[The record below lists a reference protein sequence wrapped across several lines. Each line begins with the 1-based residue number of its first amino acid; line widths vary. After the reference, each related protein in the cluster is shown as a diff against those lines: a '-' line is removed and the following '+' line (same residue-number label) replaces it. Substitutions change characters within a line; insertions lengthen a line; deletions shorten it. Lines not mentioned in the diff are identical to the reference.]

1 MMTNAMRVLF
11 PIFLFLLIQG
21 AFAQGVRIGTNPGIP
36 DSSAILDVDDTT
48 RGFLPPRLTTTQR
61 NAIQNPADGL
71 IVYNVSTN
79 CLQMSTSGIWFDIR
93 CQCSSL
99 PDPTFTGSNQGT
111 TNQAMVFS
119 AVAQSLTYAWTFQNG
134 SPASSSSSTPS
145 VTWTQTGTFNV
156 QLRVTD
162 ANGCSDSSLQ
172 QITVSNVSPQSCWH
186 IKQNNPNASSGLYLL
201 DPDGIGGVNPEQF
214 YCDMTTDG
222 GGWTLIVLSNGNVS
236 GHPNV
241 GLSVAKNTLLSTNG
255 GLVSSNLD
263 AFDQWTGTN
272 FWNLLGSQ
280 GQMLW
285 KVGSNSSGILDIVR
299 HNFNVYNNG
308 ERVSFSNYQAL
319 QGGIPNIDYNSNGYL
334 QASGSS
340 TGGSSCTVE
349 SSPTVGLHGPWFYH
363 SCSNVSPWCTGHS
376 DCSGLPVRMQ
386 WRNQSNYTT
395 ATSPSCSN
403 HGEIF
408 VR

>member
-1 MMTNAMRVLF
+1 MRILLPFILF
-11 PIFLFLLIQG
+11 FTLQ
-21 AFAQGVRIGTNPGIP
+21 AVYSQGVRIGSNPGTP

-48 RGFLPPRLTTTQR
+48 KGFLPPRLTTNQR
-61 NAIQNPADGL
+61 NSILNPADGL
-71 IVYNVSTN
+71 LVFNVTTN
-79 CLQMSTSGIWFDIR
+79 CLQMATSGIWFDIR
-93 CQCSSL
+93 CQCTSL
-99 PDPTFTGSNQGT
+99 PNPSFSGSNQGT
-111 TNQAMVFS
+111 TNQSISFTATVGQGLS
-119 AVAQSLTYAWTFQNG
+119 YAWTFQNG
-134 SPASSSSSTPS
+134 SPSNSNSASPS
-145 VTWTQTGTFNV
+145 VTWTQTGSYNV
-156 QLRVTD
+156 VLVVTD
-162 ANGCSDSSLQ
+162 ANGCVDSSMQ
-172 QITVSNVSPQSCWH
+172 QVSISNQAPQSCWH
-186 IKQNNPNASSGLYLL
+186 IKQNNPNATSGMYLL
-201 DPDGIGGVNPEQF
+201 DPDGQGGVSADQF
-214 YCDMTTDG
+214 YCEMTTSG
-222 GGWTLIVLSNGNVS
+222 GGWTLIVLTNGNVS

-241 GLSVAKNTLLSTNG
+241 GLSAAKNTLISTNG
-255 GLVSSNLD
+255 GQVSTNLD

-285 KVGSNSSGILDIVR
+285 KVGSSSGSILDMVLN
-299 HNFNVYNNG
+299 NFNIYNSG
-308 ERVSFSNYQAL
+308 ERVSFSAYQAL

-334 QASGSS
+334 QAAGSS

-349 SSPTVGLHGPWFYH
+349 SSPSVGLHGPWFYH
-363 SCSNVSPWCTGHS
+363 GCSNVSPWCTGHG